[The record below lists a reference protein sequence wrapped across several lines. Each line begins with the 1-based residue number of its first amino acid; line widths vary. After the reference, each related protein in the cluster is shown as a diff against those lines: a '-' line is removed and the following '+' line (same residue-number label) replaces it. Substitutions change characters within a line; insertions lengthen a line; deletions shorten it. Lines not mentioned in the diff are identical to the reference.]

1 MSKITQIS
9 SPLAGHCQPGF
20 YGAVSKGKAKAK
32 AGVSLQEISG
42 LHLAQLAWFPGQ
54 QTDFEVWLKK
64 FLSASL
70 PGPGQ
75 MVRLARKAGNK
86 PGNKPSN
93 KPGNELA
100 GGWLL
105 RPEPGKLWV
114 LGLSGPLLNPA
125 RMADY
130 HGLDLTHG
138 RCWLRLS
145 GPNSADMLRRMA
157 ALDFSEAGFPIGQ
170 FVGTAFDQV
179 PAHLLR
185 LEAGWLI
192 GLPRSYAL
200 SCTQLMRETSLQ
212 FGLQVLAA
220 AGQEAL
226 A

>member
-75 MVRLARKAGNK
+75 TVRLARKAG
-86 PGNKPSN
+86 N

-157 ALDFSEAGFPIGQ
+157 ALDFSEADFPIGQ

-179 PAHLLR
+179 PVHLLR